1 MAASRIRYLLPV
13 HVSAAQQRLRDKPVS
28 AIPIE
33 QRREIS
39 PVRLVGYFVGGIL
52 LANLILM
59 TSAAFRGQAAAV
71 GANDAIPT
79 HGPVAAAAAER
90 TRGASEATT
99 GVATEA
105 ATDVEPAIETVDNS
119 DRPSMAN
126 LCADAREKLITGLTL
141 YYLERSR
148 RPNASAEEVMESTTA
163 HALLSGPADPGAMP
177 TGIPCGA
184 G

>member
-1 MAASRIRYLLPV
+1 MTASRIRYLLPV

-33 QRREIS
+33 QRREVS
-39 PVRLVGYFVGGIL
+39 PVRLIGYFVGGIL

-71 GANDAIPT
+71 GTNDAIPT
-79 HGPVAAAAAER
+79 RGPVAAAAAER
-90 TRGASEATT
+90 ARAT
-99 GVATEA
+99 GEVATEA
-105 ATDVEPAIETVDNS
+105 ATDIEPAVETVDNS

-126 LCADAREKLITGLTL
+126 LCADEREKLITGLTL

-148 RPNASAEEVMESTTA
+148 RPDASAEEVMESTTA
-163 HALLSGPADPGAMP
+163 QTLLSGPADPGAMP
-177 TGIPCGA
+177 TGIPCA